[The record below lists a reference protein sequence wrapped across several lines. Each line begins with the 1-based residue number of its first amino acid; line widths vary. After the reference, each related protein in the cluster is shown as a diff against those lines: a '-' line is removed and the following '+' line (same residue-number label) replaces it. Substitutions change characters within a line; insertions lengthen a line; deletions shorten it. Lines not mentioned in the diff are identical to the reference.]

1 MNNSG
6 YDVDGVSIFDV
17 NPIEEAINSND
28 NTVKTF
34 GNQTISGDKTFT
46 GTVVLENEVIH
57 NSTTFSTEDGII
69 EQLKGNTGDMLDY
82 GNYAVYNDG
91 VSTKYKGII
100 NKKQTDKFYVF
111 HNQTNQPVSSLNLS
125 TQDLGSLVVREPVE
139 DDEVATKKYIDSH
152 TGGNYLPLSGGTMTG
167 NLDLGNN
174 NMNNVKNINFGDGN
188 LSDQN
193 VIKFD
198 VGNKMTIKTSDN
210 VFVEFNEV
218 NPNKMMIV
226 KTELEM
232 QERIEMNDNKIVE
245 LGDGTDTKDAVN
257 KGQLDTKL
265 SLNGGEMD
273 ENSTISKLG
282 DLTFRPNNKVKL
294 TYFDD
299 NGVSNAHYTTEV
311 QPFTMVHRTGKNIA
325 FYLDGEFSNV
335 ELDPG
340 TGGSTFMTMEESNT
354 KVKIHNLLDMNNK
367 KVVNVANGTA
377 TTDAVN
383 KGQLD
388 QGLLN
393 LDIQKLSRTGG
404 TMTGS
409 INFSNGIQMKGDGVA
424 PSTISIG
431 IGAPPN
437 NKGSESI
444 SLGSFAGQS
453 NQGIGAVAIGG
464 GAGFGNQ
471 GENAIAIGKRA
482 GYTGNNSTTY
492 QASNSIILNAT
503 GGFLTTPTENVF
515 IVKPI
520 RNSNTDNNILYYN
533 TTSGE
538 ITYGTPSSSGE
549 KYSNTSSTVVNNSNS
564 YTYGT
569 FTFSN
574 IPEGTNGNRPFKID
588 TFASFTY
595 SASGDDILSMSMD
608 IAYFNASSTQI
619 GSTFTTASSY
629 NPSKTISSTRFITLN
644 NQDIFQFPQGAV
656 KCEVVVFINS
666 TTQITKTGRVIL
678 SINDINGI

>member
-1 MNNSG
+1 
-6 YDVDGVSIFDV
+6 
-17 NPIEEAINSND
+17 
-28 NTVKTF
+28 
-34 GNQTISGDKTFT
+34 
-46 GTVVLENEVIH
+46 
-57 NSTTFSTEDGII
+57 
-69 EQLKGNTGDMLDY
+69 
-82 GNYAVYNDG
+82 
-91 VSTKYKGII
+91 
-100 NKKQTDKFYVF
+100 
-111 HNQTNQPVSSLNLS
+111 
-125 TQDLGSLVVREPVE
+125 
-139 DDEVATKKYIDSH
+139 
-152 TGGNYLPLSGGTMTG
+152 
-167 NLDLGNN
+167 
-174 NMNNVKNINFGDGN
+174 
-188 LSDQN
+188 
-193 VIKFD
+193 
-198 VGNKMTIKTSDN
+198 
-210 VFVEFNEV
+210 
-218 NPNKMMIV
+218 
-226 KTELEM
+226 M

-273 ENSTISKLG
+273 ENSTIRKLG

-538 ITYGTPSSSGE
+538 ITQGAPSLNSLSMNNNKIENVGTPTAGTDAVNKTYVDNFITDGETIRYVNKTFKNFNPTGTANTFIVPFTQIPDGDYYMDINATLKYLSNNANADGFTMIVHPNYVVNPSADFDYGTNLKLSNVSISSSNNTFGSVNL
-549 KYSNTSSTVVNNSNS
+549 KWYDTRTSSDNNSS
-564 YTYGT
+564 ISIT
-569 FTFSN
+569 FIYNGGGALNFDVN
-574 IPEGTNGNRPFKID
+574 IRGIIKKI
-588 TFASFTY
+588 
-595 SASGDDILSMSMD
+595 
-608 IAYFNASSTQI
+608 
-619 GSTFTTASSY
+619 
-629 NPSKTISSTRFITLN
+629 
-644 NQDIFQFPQGAV
+644 
-656 KCEVVVFINS
+656 
-666 TTQITKTGRVIL
+666 
-678 SINDINGI
+678 